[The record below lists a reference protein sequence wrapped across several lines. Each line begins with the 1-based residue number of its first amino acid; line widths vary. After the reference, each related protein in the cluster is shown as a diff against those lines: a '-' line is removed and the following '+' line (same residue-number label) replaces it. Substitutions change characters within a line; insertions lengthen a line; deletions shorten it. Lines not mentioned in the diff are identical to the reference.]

1 MFSVVIYPDDLKD
14 KRLIQYPI
22 TVTWTDNITQE
33 EAYNHVFDEIDL
45 WKSRKKHLLSVTIEI
60 DGDEI
65 VISTDERSPIRR
77 VRRITGYLSEV
88 DNFNPAK
95 KSELS
100 NRVMHL

>member
-1 MFSVVIYPDDLKD
+1 MYSVIIYPDDLKD

-22 TVTWTDNITQE
+22 TVTWPDEIEQE
-33 EAYNHVFDEIDL
+33 EAYTYVFDEIDL
-45 WKSRKKHLLSVTIEI
+45 WKAKKKHLLSVTIEI
-60 DGDEI
+60 DEDEL
-65 VISTDERSPIRR
+65 VIRTDEHSPIKR

-100 NRVMHL
+100 SRIMHL